1 MSSTIPESF
10 GITESDIF
18 WKGELKN
25 KSWLT
30 DFLGAKANRLRDI
43 CNKSFLK
50 DSVIRKFLDLFFA

>member
-18 WKGELKN
+18 WKGKLKN

-30 DFLGAKANRLRDI
+30 DFLSAKANRLRDI
-43 CNKSFLK
+43 CNKS
-50 DSVIRKFLDLFFA
+50 S

>member
-30 DFLGAKANRLRDI
+30 DFLSAKANRLRDI
-43 CNKSFLK
+43 CNKS
-50 DSVIRKFLDLFFA
+50 S